1 MGTRQ
6 TGHSKIIWTSVI
18 ESDVTPKRSG
28 INDAWP
34 DSMRG
39 ADPGT
44 AADLEAVA
52 SRLAA
57 LEPILPLSLER
68 SQKGTFAAAFRDAHT
83 R

>member
-1 MGTRQ
+1 
-6 TGHSKIIWTSVI
+6 
-18 ESDVTPKRSG
+18 
-28 INDAWP
+28 
-34 DSMRG
+34 MRG